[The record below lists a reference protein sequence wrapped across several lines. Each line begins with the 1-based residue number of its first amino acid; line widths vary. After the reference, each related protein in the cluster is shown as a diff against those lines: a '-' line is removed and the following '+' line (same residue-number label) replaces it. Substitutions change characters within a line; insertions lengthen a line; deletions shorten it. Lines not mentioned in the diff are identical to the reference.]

1 MWLAATNGFSLGWDS
16 LQPEAPPERRRV
28 AGQAPALSPQQ
39 PPRERAGCER
49 IAVVLV
55 HAVPCNVRGAIT
67 GGRSCVDCPRNCS
80 LCLRQPEDHPFTCCR
95 GSGESW
101 RAICCLESSA
111 HQDAHR
117 SPGALI
123 RRSLLC
129 FRARRSRELPCRS
142 MKHGPSAR
150 GTEAERRGDCRSAA
164 TGPIILAEHDLFRA
178 KGGKSRKMYSL
189 GGNREGV
196 TARPTGAPTTSTL
209 PAAKNA

>member
-1 MWLAATNGFSLGWDS
+1 MNETGSQLTY
-16 LQPEAPPERRRV
+16 QPADRPPELRR
-28 AGQAPALSPQQ
+28 
-39 PPRERAGCER
+39 
-49 IAVVLV
+49 
-55 HAVPCNVRGAIT
+55 
-67 GGRSCVDCPRNCS
+67 
-80 LCLRQPEDHPFTCCR
+80 PEDYPFPCCR

-111 HQDAHR
+111 YQDAHR

-178 KGGKSRKMYSL
+178 RVGKSRIRNSL
-189 GGNREGV
+189 GGNGEGV
-196 TARPTGAPTTSTL
+196 IYAFADVDLKIFGSTFEQNDASDNVS
-209 PAAKNA
+209 AAVFDLF

>member
-1 MWLAATNGFSLGWDS
+1 MNETGSQLTY
-16 LQPEAPPERRRV
+16 QPADRPPELRR
-28 AGQAPALSPQQ
+28 
-39 PPRERAGCER
+39 
-49 IAVVLV
+49 
-55 HAVPCNVRGAIT
+55 
-67 GGRSCVDCPRNCS
+67 
-80 LCLRQPEDHPFTCCR
+80 PEDYPFPCCR

-101 RAICCLESSA
+101 RVICCLESSA

-123 RRSLLC
+123 RRSLLR

-178 KGGKSRKMYSL
+178 KVGKSRIRNSL
-189 GGNREGV
+189 GGNGEGV
-196 TARPTGAPTTSTL
+196 TSCTSSRNLSPRRAALYNLLEKKCCGSL
-209 PAAKNA
+209 PWSA